1 MIEKL
6 SLAEKSAV
14 LIGGI
19 FSTWTFI
26 GVQLLIIALWYI
38 LWKGDESREYLDLT
52 ISIWTLLLD
61 CVILIGTRQTAREL
75 SRNTY
80 LTARVVEEMAKNVGQ
95 NTEMLTLLHKKAD
108 EFRSDKET

>member
-1 MIEKL
+1 MTEKL
-6 SLAEKSAV
+6 SLAERAAI
-14 LIGGI
+14 LIGGV

-38 LWKGDESREYLDLT
+38 LWKGEKSREYLDLT

-61 CVILIGTRQTAREL
+61 CIILIGTRQASREL

-80 LTARVVEEMAKNVGQ
+80 LTAQGVKAMAKSIQQ
-95 NTEMLTLLHKKAD
+95 NTEMLNLLHKKAD
-108 EFRSDKET
+108 EFKSNKET